1 MRINGY
7 CTLPVL
13 VLFGLLTAVQPAQA
27 AAAEPAPASV
37 NSPVTYPQIVRLSYV
52 EGDVRVARG
61 KEAEKQLGKESG
73 EATGWEQAVADLPL
87 QTGYSLVTGTGRA
100 EIEFEDASVVY
111 LADNSVLEFYQ
122 ISTTGGVPTTEIA
135 LLSGTATVNV
145 QTLFPGE
152 GFRLNAPADHILINY
167 PQKAYLRVNSF
178 LDAIAVTPQQKL
190 TFNMPGFVEARP
202 LNVGQTMAFHNSH
215 RVLTPTALDTA
226 AMSEWDKWVA
236 GRVSARDGELAAA
249 MKDAGLTEPIPG
261 LAEMNGQGKFFACEP
276 YGTCWEP
283 TEGWTGHAAEGSQG
297 EAQAAAQND
306 TQPAAPVERVAPS
319 DDRESPG
326 SSPNAFA
333 APIPFVQS
341 QKAHA
346 YLASHPG
353 ATMWT
358 EDYTMP
364 CVDYPIADLKAI
376 DPVTGKEEVVDSMF
390 DTSMPYPTYAGYPRL
405 GGPYSMRSTYLF
417 AGYGGMFDSPWDWAV
432 CHAGGWIRWHHR
444 YAWVAGTKRHHKPPV
459 RWVKSGRQVGFV
471 PLHPRDVAGKPP
483 LNLKDGVMLP
493 TKKGDAITVKRDNF
507 KEGKPVELLTEAP
520 KQFRTTALGPLK
532 IAETPQAEAYSASRA
547 TPAQMGAP
555 VTRSTAITSS
565 ISDRGTAKGGSA
577 TGIPRSMEA
586 PGTPI
591 IFDHKTQSFMVAQP
605 VMQNGRPST
614 VEVPLG
620 GRIGSVQASGN
631 GSSMMRT
638 SGPSGVESYNGTQ
651 SSNGTQSRPATTAG
665 SATSAASSTRTY
677 TPAQSNSAPAT
688 SNTAPAR
695 SYTPPSAPAYSPPQP
710 ARSYT
715 PPPAPTYTPPSA
727 PAYTPPP
734 APVYTPPPAP
744 AYNPPP
750 APAYN
755 PPPAPAYN
763 PPPAPAYNPPPAPSN
778 SGGTMRR

>member
-1 MRINGY
+1 MRNNGY

-27 AAAEPAPASV
+27 AAAEPAQASV
-37 NSPVTYPQIVRLSYV
+37 NSPATYPQIVRLSYV

-122 ISTTGGVPTTEIA
+122 INATGGVPTTEIA

-215 RVLTPTALDTA
+215 HVLTPTALDTA

-261 LAEMNGQGKFFACEP
+261 LAEMNGQGTFFACEP

-283 TEGWTGHAAEGSQG
+283 TEGWTGHAAEGSKV
-297 EAQAAAQND
+297 EAQPAAQND

-376 DPVTGKEEVVDSMF
+376 DPVTGKEVVVDSMF
-390 DTSMPYPTYAGYPRL
+390 DTSMPYPTFAGYPRL
-405 GGPYSMRSTYLF
+405 GGPYSRRSPYLF
-417 AGYGGMFDSPWDWAV
+417 AGYGGMFDSPWAWAV

-532 IAETPQAEAYSASRA
+532 IAETPQAEAYSAYSSSVA
-547 TPAQMGAP
+547 AKG
-555 VTRSTAITSS
+555 STTVKSS
-565 ISDRGTAKGGSA
+565 ERPILLGTGTAKSA
-577 TGIPRSMEA
+577 TATGGAFAMKGQ
-586 PGTPI
+586 GTPI
-591 IFDHKTQSFMVAQP
+591 TFDHKTQSFVVARP
-605 VMQNGRPST
+605 VMENGRPST
-614 VEVPLG
+614 VVEPLG
-620 GRIGSVQASGN
+620 GRVGSVQAGSN
-631 GSSMMRT
+631 GATTMRA
-638 SGPSGVESYNGTQ
+638 PSYNGAQ
-651 SSNGTQSRPATTAG
+651 SYGGAQSNNGTQSRPATNTGSTSNAG
-665 SATSAASSTRTY
+665 SSARTY
-677 TPAQSNSAPAT
+677 TPAPSNSPPAQ
-688 SNTAPAR
+688 
-695 SYTPPSAPAYSPPQP
+695 SYSAP

-715 PPPAPTYTPPSA
+715 PPPAP
-727 PAYTPPP
+727 AYT
-734 APVYTPPPAP
+734 
-744 AYNPPP
+744 
-750 APAYN
+750 
-755 PPPAPAYN
+755 